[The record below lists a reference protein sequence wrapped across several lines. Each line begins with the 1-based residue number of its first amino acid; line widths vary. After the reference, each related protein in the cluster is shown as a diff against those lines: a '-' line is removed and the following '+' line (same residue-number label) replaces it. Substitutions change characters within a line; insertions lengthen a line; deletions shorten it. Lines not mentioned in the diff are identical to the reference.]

1 MKRIIAL
8 ILFAGYSF
16 SAAAQSP
23 QIWALNPFTHDTTGL
38 FMGGNHAPF
47 HGSANIYSEIYK
59 ISDFNYL
66 PAQGIITHFYLKLN
80 DPISAGV
87 VVHGYQVRIGYTT
100 SDTMSDYM
108 CMGNFEFPNLTTV
121 FYDTAF
127 VIPNAVSPYG
137 WLEVPLD
144 VPYVYDL
151 NDGNG
156 GFKNFAVRISQD
168 SNTIAYPASQTPI
181 VCTYTSNHVIAISNS
196 SFNSASACAVFLLAI
211 GFDIQ
216 PNGIND
222 ITKEKK
228 LTVYPNP
235 AKEALYLKNA
245 EGQAYLITDIAG
257 RVLLQGSMKGRTID
271 VGMLNSGLYLLR
283 IGTETVKFVKE

>member
-1 MKRIIAL
+1 
-8 ILFAGYSF
+8 
-16 SAAAQSP
+16 
-23 QIWALNPFTHDTTGL
+23 
-38 FMGGNHAPF
+38 
-47 HGSANIYSEIYK
+47 
-59 ISDFNYL
+59 L

-87 VVHGYQVRIGYTT
+87 VVHGYQVRMGYTT
-100 SDTMSDYM
+100 LDTVPNYM
-108 CMGNFEFPNLTTV
+108 CVNNLEFPNLTTV

-127 VIPNAVSPYG
+127 VSPNAISPYG

-144 VPYVYDL
+144 LPYVYDL

-156 GFKNFAVRISQD
+156 GFNNFVVRISQD
-168 SNTIAYPASQTPI
+168 SNTLTYPASQTPI
-181 VCTYTSNHVIAISNS
+181 ICTYTGNHNIAISSSSLNS
-196 SFNSASACAVFLLAI
+196 TTACGVFLLVI

-222 ITKEKK
+222 ITKDKK

-245 EGQAYLITDIAG
+245 EGKAYLITDIAG
-257 RVLLQGSMKGRTID
+257 RVLLQGSMKGRSID

>member
-1 MKRIIAL
+1 M
-8 ILFAGYSF
+8 FAGCSF
-16 SAAAQSP
+16 AAGAQSP
-23 QIWALNPFTHDTTGL
+23 QIFALSPLTHDTTVFIIGSDV
-38 FMGGNHAPF
+38 PF
-47 HGSANIYSEIYK
+47 RGTANINQGIYK
-59 ISDFNYL
+59 TSDFNNL
-66 PAQGIITHFYLKLN
+66 PSQGIITHFYLKLQN
-80 DPISAGV
+80 PISAGV

-100 SDTMSDYM
+100 VDTVSNYM
-108 CMGNFEFPNLTTV
+108 CTNNPVFPNLTTV

-127 VIPNAVSPYG
+127 VIPSAIPQYG
-137 WLEVPLD
+137 WLKVPLD

-151 NDGNG
+151 NNTNG
-156 GFKNFAVRISQD
+156 GLKNFVVRISQD
-168 SNTIAYPASQTPI
+168 SNTGLLPPSQTPK
-181 VCTYTSNHVIAISNS
+181 VCNYSGDHAIAITSSSINNATGCSNYML
-196 SFNSASACAVFLLAI
+196 VI

-257 RVLLQGSMKGRTID
+257 RVLLQGSMKGRSID